1 MRAAI
6 SQIVAAVLVVLALIL
21 VFYAPM
27 NTAAEDPKKPDRAEL
42 TSALERADREAY
54 LLQWAEAR
62 RDISLLAAAMH
73 ANPDR
78 FDAKTHALLDECGK
92 LWVRM
97 GYTYDR
103 AANFFLDPQFPAND
117 QQVAEFRAIVQQLAD
132 DGKTLSHTKLDEL
145 LRAASDAEWTQWE
158 AEVDKE
164 AAAATDKQKEPQQ
177 PKDDSGEKK

>member
-1 MRAAI
+1 MRAAKL
-6 SQIVAAVLVVLALIL
+6 QTVAAVLVVLALIL
-21 VFYAPM
+21 AFYAPT
-27 NTAAEDPKKPDRAEL
+27 NTAAEDPKKPDRADMTREL
-42 TSALERADREAY
+42 GQALETASAT
-54 LLQWAEAR
+54 LFSEAR
-62 RDISLLAAAMH
+62 HSISLLAAAMH

-117 QQVAEFRAIVQQLAD
+117 QQATDFHTDVQKLV
-132 DGKTLSHTKLDEL
+132 DGQYCLHIKLDEL
-145 LRAASDAEWTQWE
+145 LRAASDAKWAQWE

-164 AAAATDKQKEPQQ
+164 DAAADKQKESQQ